1 MDDGDHG
8 KPALPVVPDKC
19 GPPTINLNY
28 LLDFAIQQIY
38 HEITVLSE
46 LLPKKLDGDR
56 KISLVQFAHSTRM
69 LFVKLLAVVKW
80 VKSSKKF
87 ESCSAICYLL
97 DQQSQYFVETADR
110 LVTIS
115 REELVMARL
124 PAFQVTAAVD
134 VLTQGTYQH
143 LPTIIQDRFVLK
155 PKISSIDEANVLLR
169 LNQVLQYR
177 ISKVASTL
185 SSRVKGI
192 LIRNGMLILTVPG
205 EFEVNLTVLGEREQ
219 TPWTLLNIKM
229 LVEDYEIGYGAQLV
243 HPLQLHMLHNVL
255 QSRMDVA
262 KNPINEVYNF
272 LHTFAQSLQLDVLFC
287 QASQLAAGRLRN
299 KIVIEKYDPKERV
312 LVIGYWVQRITRKGF
327 GNHVRLV
334 PQYRVTIFGDGND
347 DTSLKVR
354 HHPIAPDLGQLDD
367 RTGRLSIDRLLSE
380 TFVVRCRERL
390 LRIRKRLKA
399 AKPLSIVL
407 YAGTAAPCLW
417 LPLLRDSVDS
427 REECVVVSVNMF
439 SGRVLC
445 SLDAIE
451 FLPGS
456 SSELKDLEAALYDGQ
471 SIDTLRKRID
481 RLKVLLMIERYRRSV
496 STLQVRIVNENQ
508 MAPFFKKVH
517 SLPGDRIC
525 LQFIKEEHFYLVITF
540 VSNENL
546 TVKMNLYLLCT
557 LDDKV
562 QMMELNKEKQLIS
575 APIAGVM
582 DLEAKAFG
590 CSEMDDVWTSSEKLN
605 RLEPSMVRQLT
616 TAVAAVDDRIS
627 FMRVCEELDKKRI
640 GYRSV
645 EEEPQVGGLI
655 LHITDVSAVVDVRC
669 AAFLRNMARCCLRLD
684 SRARV
689 VWPLECCMVNIPLV
703 RDLSPYKKGRKT
715 GVWVH
720 EQTGISVG
728 GPVDTIATS
737 IIERLTRYSHIYDT
751 VNRFAKA
758 YDAHYNKFCSVQAYT
773 FHKLVIAYGRERD
786 QQLIVSF
793 RPRNSTNERFNLNF
807 GQTLPISIY
816 DSPEV
821 NLQEATR
828 WNAHCMMATILK
840 DKFNAKSDLT
850 ELIHYLVT
858 TSEPLQSLSF
868 FSRIRF
874 QSCKVLAQLFNMDI
888 PYPLMLKF
896 HLMPINEV
904 TLRLTYGHI
913 HLEFILLSGDSVA
926 VRDSSRNQPRCAGL
940 HQFFYL
946 LSNGT
951 AKSCKESEPRLHH
964 TTSPLQP
971 ASLPPN
977 VVDASPAG
985 ISLSASLSVPPN
997 SEATVVSPVVAG
1009 SAELETSS
1017 APVVIDHETLRRA
1030 FVLVKTPGSNLLR
1043 APLDDYL
1050 SALCFIRKLTL
1061 AFEAQA
1067 QNATRNPSAG
1077 RFPFSDMRCGLD
1089 FVRISVPVVVPPQTQ
1104 RTDTSAPQTP
1114 QQIGGVV
1121 SFNFHLDP
1129 NGLNLKLNVEYSR
1142 NSPSPS
1148 DIATLERYFELVVCR
1163 LNNELAVMSFMNLC
1177 RIVANGAISGIAH
1190 VMNAQMD
1197 PSPSTYWNVSIQLA
1211 CLGRDQT
1218 NTNVRRYQFGTAF
1231 DGNNINALLL
1241 ICFRPSRASSPRSN
1255 EKHVLRIL
1263 YNMQTNTVKQH
1274 GSDDEAM
1281 SSIMMACS
1289 QEAARTGECPLW
1301 PAIRQC
1307 LDKVS
1312 SANVAGMPASV
1323 GYMPGSVGGPVS
1335 VGPVGSVGMGHNPG
1349 SIANPG
1355 SNT

>member
-1 MDDGDHG
+1 
-8 KPALPVVPDKC
+8 
-19 GPPTINLNY
+19 
-28 LLDFAIQQIY
+28 
-38 HEITVLSE
+38 
-46 LLPKKLDGDR
+46 
-56 KISLVQFAHSTRM
+56 M

-87 ESCSAICYLL
+87 ESCAAICYLL

-143 LPTIIQDRFVLK
+143 LPTIIKDRFVLK
-155 PKISSIDEANVLLR
+155 PKISAIDEANVLLR

-177 ISKVASTL
+177 ISKAASTL
-185 SSRVKGI
+185 SPRAKGI
-192 LIRNGMLILTVPG
+192 VIKNGMLILTVPG

-262 KNPINEVYNF
+262 KNPINEAYTF

-299 KIVIEKYDPKERV
+299 KIVIEKYDPKERI
-312 LVIGYWVQRITRKGF
+312 LSIGYWVQRIAKRMI
-327 GNHVRLV
+327 GNVRLV
-334 PQYRVTIFGDGND
+334 PQYRVTIFGDAGD

-354 HHPIAPDLGQLDD
+354 HYPIAPDLGQLDD

-380 TFVVRCRERL
+380 TLVVRCRERL

-407 YAGTAAPCLW
+407 YAGSATPCLW
-417 LPLLRDSVDS
+417 LPLLRDSVDT
-427 REECVVVSVNMF
+427 REECVVISVNMF

-445 SLDAIE
+445 NLDAIE

-456 SSELKDLEAALYDGQ
+456 ASELKELEMALYDGQ

-496 STLQVRIVNENQ
+496 STLQVRIINENQ
-508 MAPFFKKVH
+508 MAPFFKKVAVS
-517 SLPGDRIC
+517 SLPTDRIC
-525 LQFIKEEHFYLVITF
+525 LQFIKEEHFFLVITF

-575 APIAGVM
+575 APIDGVV
-582 DLEAKAFG
+582 DIEAKTFG
-590 CSEMDDVWTSSEKLN
+590 QSEYDDVWTLKEKHS
-605 RLEPSMVRQLT
+605 RVEPSMVRQLT

-645 EEEPQVGGLI
+645 EEEPHVGGLI

-689 VWPLECCMVNIPLV
+689 IWPLECCMVNIPLV

-758 YDAHYNKFCSVQAYT
+758 YDAHYNKFCNVQAYT

-793 RPRNSTNERFNLNF
+793 RPRNASNDRFNLNF
-807 GQTLPISIY
+807 GQ
-816 DSPEV
+816 
-821 NLQEATR
+821 
-828 WNAHCMMATILK
+828 
-840 DKFNAKSDLT
+840 
-850 ELIHYLVT
+850 
-858 TSEPLQSLSF
+858 
-868 FSRIRF
+868 
-874 QSCKVLAQLFNMDI
+874 
-888 PYPLMLKF
+888 F

-913 HLEFILLSGDSVA
+913 HLEFIMLSGDTVA
-926 VRDSSRNQPRCAGL
+926 IRDSSRNNPRCAGL
-940 HQFFYL
+940 HQFFHL

-951 AKSCKESEPRLHH
+951 SKSCKENEPRFMHSS
-964 TTSPLQP
+964 SPIQP

-977 VVDASPAG
+977 IVDASPAG
-985 ISLSASLSVPPN
+985 LSLSASLSVPPN
-997 SEATVVSPVVAG
+997 SDAAAVSPAMLG
-1009 SAELETSS
+1009 SSAELETSS
-1017 APVVIDHETLRRA
+1017 APVVIDHDTLRRA
-1030 FVLVKTPGSNLLR
+1030 FVYVKIPGTNLMR

-1050 SALCFIRKLTL
+1050 SALCFIKKLTL
-1061 AFEAQA
+1061 AFEAHK
-1067 QNATRNPSAG
+1067 RNQSAG
-1077 RFPFSDMRCGLD
+1077 RFPFSEMRCGLD
-1089 FVRISVPVVVPPQTQ
+1089 FVRISIPVAVPPQTQ
-1104 RTDTSAPQTP
+1104 RTDASAPQTP
-1114 QQIGGVV
+1114 QQIGGIV
-1121 SFNFHLDP
+1121 SFNFHLDS
-1129 NGLNLKLNVEYSR
+1129 NTLTLKLNVEYSR
-1142 NSPSPS
+1142 NAPPPN

-1163 LNNELAVMSFMNLC
+1163 LNNELAVFSFINLC
-1177 RIVANGAISGIAH
+1177 RMVANGAVSGIAH

-1197 PSPSTYWNVSIQLA
+1197 PSPSTYWNVSIQLV
-1211 CLGRDQT
+1211 CLARDQA
-1218 NTNVRRYQFGTAF
+1218 NASARRYQFGTVF
-1231 DGNNINALLL
+1231 DANNVNALLL
-1241 ICFRPSRASSPRSN
+1241 ICFRPSRATSPRSN
-1255 EKHVLRIL
+1255 EKHLLRIV

-1274 GSDDEAM
+1274 GSEDEAL
-1281 SSIMMACS
+1281 SSILSACS

>member
-1 MDDGDHG
+1 MDDGDHT

-19 GPPTINLNY
+19 GPPTISLNY

-87 ESCSAICYLL
+87 ESCAAICYLL
-97 DQQSQYFVETADR
+97 DQQSQYFIETADR

-115 REELVMARL
+115 REELVVARL

-134 VLTQGTYQH
+134 VLTQGTYLH
-143 LPTIIQDRFVLK
+143 LPTIIQERFTLK
-155 PKISSIDEANVLLR
+155 PKISPVDEANVLLR

-177 ISKVASTL
+177 ISKIASTL
-185 SSRVKGI
+185 SPRIKGI
-192 LIRNGMLILTVPG
+192 VIKNGMLILTVPG

-255 QSRMDVA
+255 QSRMDVT

-272 LHTFAQSLQLDVLFC
+272 LHLFAQSLQLDVLFC

-299 KIVIEKYDPKERV
+299 KIVIERYDPKERV
-312 LVIGYWVQRITRKGF
+312 LSIGYWVQRITKKGI
-327 GNHVRLV
+327 GNHIRLV
-334 PQYRVTIFGDGND
+334 PQYRVTIYGDEGD
-347 DTSLKVR
+347 DTTLKVR

-380 TFVVRCRERL
+380 TLVVRCRERL

-407 YAGTAAPCLW
+407 YAGAAAPCLW
-417 LPLLRDSVDS
+417 LPLLRDSVDT
-427 REECVVVSVNMF
+427 REECVVISVNMF

-456 SSELKDLEAALYDGQ
+456 AAELKELESSLYDGQ
-471 SIDTLRKRID
+471 SIDLLRKRID
-481 RLKVLLMIERYRRSV
+481 RLKILLMIERYRRSV
-496 STLQVRIVNENQ
+496 ATLQVRIINENQ

-517 SLPGDRIC
+517 SLPTDRIC
-525 LQFIKEEHFYLVITF
+525 LQFIKEEHFYLVVTF
-540 VSNENL
+540 ISNENL
-546 TVKMNLYLLCT
+546 TVKMSLYLLCT

-562 QMMELNKEKQLIS
+562 QMMELNKEKKLIS
-575 APIAGVM
+575 APIDGVV
-582 DLEAKAFG
+582 DIEAKVFG
-590 CSEMDDVWTSSEKLN
+590 RSENDDVWTQNIKHN

-645 EEEPQVGGLI
+645 EEEPHVGGLI

-689 VWPLECCMVNIPLV
+689 IWPLECCMVNIPLV

-758 YDAHYNKFCSVQAYT
+758 YDAHYNKLCSVQAYT

-793 RPRNSTNERFNLNF
+793 RPRNTSNDRFNLNF

-816 DSPEV
+816 DSIEV
-821 NLQEATR
+821 NLHETTR

-840 DKFNAKSDLT
+840 EKFNAKSDLT
-850 ELIHYLVT
+850 ELVHYLVT

-874 QSCKVLAQLFNMDI
+874 QSCKVLAQLFNVDI
-888 PYPLMLKF
+888 PYPLILKF

-913 HLEFILLSGDSVA
+913 HLEFIMLSGDSVA
-926 VRDSSRNQPRCAGL
+926 IRDSSRDKPRCAGL
-940 HQFFYL
+940 HQFFHL

-951 AKSCKESEPRLHH
+951 SKSCKENESRVPR
-964 TTSPLQP
+964 TSSPAQP

-977 VVDASPAG
+977 MMDASPAG
-985 ISLSASLSVPPN
+985 ISLSASLSVPPT
-997 SEATVVSPVVAG
+997 SDASVVSPATFG
-1009 SAELETSS
+1009 IGAELETSS
-1017 APVVIDHETLRRA
+1017 APVVIDHDTLRRA
-1030 FVLVKTPGSNLLR
+1030 FLFTKSPGSNLLH

-1050 SALCFIRKLTL
+1050 NSLCFIRKLTL
-1061 AFEAQA
+1061 AFEAHMRHQ
-1067 QNATRNPSAG
+1067 TGG
-1077 RFPFSDMRCGLD
+1077 RIPFNDMRSGLD
-1089 FVRISVPVVVPPQTQ
+1089 YVRVTVPVVVPPPAQ
-1104 RTDTSAPQTP
+1104 RNDTSAPQTP
-1114 QQIGGVV
+1114 QQIGGLV
-1121 SFNFHLDP
+1121 SFNFHLEP
-1129 NGLNLKLNVEYSR
+1129 HTLCLKLNVEYGKS
-1142 NSPSPS
+1142 SPPPN
-1148 DIATLERYFELVVCR
+1148 DVAILERYFEQVVSR
-1163 LNNELAVMSFMNLC
+1163 LNNELAVFSFINLC
-1177 RIVANGAISGIAH
+1177 RIVVNGAISDIAQI
-1190 VMNAQMD
+1190 MNAQMD
-1197 PSPSTYWNVSIQLA
+1197 PSPTTYWNASIQLV
-1211 CLGRDQT
+1211 CQKKDQT
-1218 NTNVRRYQFGTAF
+1218 NTSVRRYQTGTVF
-1231 DGNNINALLL
+1231 DANNVIVLLL
-1241 ICFRPSRASSPRSN
+1241 IYFRPSRTTSPRST
-1255 EKHVLRIL
+1255 EKHLLRLI
-1263 YNMQTNTVKQH
+1263 YNMQTNAVKQY
-1274 GSDDEAM
+1274 GTEDEAM
-1281 SSIMMACS
+1281 SSVLMACS

-1335 VGPVGSVGMGHNPG
+1335 VGPVGSVGIGHNPG

>member
-1 MDDGDHG
+1 MDDGDHS

-19 GPPTINLNY
+19 GPPTISLNY

-87 ESCSAICYLL
+87 ESCAAICYLL

-124 PAFQVTAAVD
+124 PAFQVAAAVD

-143 LPTIIQDRFVLK
+143 LPTIIKDRFVLK
-155 PKISSIDEANVLLR
+155 PKISPIDEANVLLR

-177 ISKVASTL
+177 ISKAASTL
-185 SSRVKGI
+185 SPRIKGI
-192 LIRNGMLILTVPG
+192 VIKNGMLILTVPG

-262 KNPINEVYNF
+262 KNPINEVYDF

-287 QASQLAAGRLRN
+287 QASHCLLTINAYYFRN
-299 KIVIEKYDPKERV
+299 KIVIEKYDPKERI
-312 LVIGYWVQRITRKGF
+312 LSIGYWVQRIAKRLI
-327 GNHVRLV
+327 GNVRSFAYYSYFLMCFRLV
-334 PQYRVTIFGDGND
+334 PQYRVTIFGDGGD
-347 DTSLKVR
+347 DTPLKVR
-354 HHPIAPDLGQLDD
+354 HYPIAPDLGQLDD
-367 RTGRLSIDRLLSE
+367 RTGYETVRLSIDRLLSE
-380 TFVVRCRERL
+380 TLVVRCRERL

-407 YAGTAAPCLW
+407 YAGTATPCLW
-417 LPLLRDSVDS
+417 LPLLRDSVDT
-427 REECVVVSVNMF
+427 REECVVISVNMF

-445 SLDAIE
+445 SLDAID
-451 FLPGS
+451 FLPGGA
-456 SSELKDLEAALYDGQ
+456 SELKELETALYDGQ
-471 SIDTLRKRID
+471 SIDSLRKRID

-496 STLQVRIVNENQ
+496 STLQVRIINENQ
-508 MAPFFKKVH
+508 MAPFFKRVA
-517 SLPGDRIC
+517 
-525 LQFIKEEHFYLVITF
+525 VITF
-540 VSNENL
+540 ISNENL
-546 TVKMNLYLLCT
+546 TVKINLYLLCT

-562 QMMELNKEKQLIS
+562 QMMELNKEKRLIS
-575 APIAGVM
+575 APIHGVV
-582 DLEAKAFG
+582 DIEAKTFG
-590 CSEMDDVWTSSEKLN
+590 QSEMDDVWTLKENHS
-605 RLEPSMVRQLT
+605 RIEPSMVRQLT

-645 EEEPQVGGLI
+645 EEEPHVGGLI

-689 VWPLECCMVNIPLV
+689 IWPLECCMINIPLV

-751 VNRFAKA
+751 VNRFARA
-758 YDAHYNKFCSVQAYT
+758 YDAHYNKLCNVQAYT

-793 RPRNSTNERFNLNF
+793 RPRNASNDRFNLNF

-816 DSPEV
+816 DSSEV

-840 DKFNAKSDLT
+840 EKFNAKSDLT
-850 ELIHYLVT
+850 ELVHYLVT

-874 QSCKVLAQLFNMDI
+874 QSCKVLAQLFNNDI

-904 TLRLTYGHI
+904 TLRLTYGHV
-913 HLEFILLSGDSVA
+913 HLEFIMLSGDTVA
-926 VRDSSRNQPRCAGL
+926 VRDSSRNKPRCAGL
-940 HQFFYL
+940 HQFFHL

-951 AKSCKESEPRLHH
+951 SKSCKESEPRFHH
-964 TTSPLQP
+964 SNSPIQP

-977 VVDASPAG
+977 MVDASPAG
-985 ISLSASLSVPPN
+985 LSLSASLSVPPN
-997 SEATVVSPVVAG
+997 SDAAAVSPAMLG
-1009 SAELETSS
+1009 GTAELETSS

-1030 FVLVKTPGSNLLR
+1030 FVYVKIPGTNLSR

-1050 SALCFIRKLTL
+1050 SALCFVRKLTL
-1061 AFEAQA
+1061 AFEAHMRSQ
-1067 QNATRNPSAG
+1067 SVG
-1077 RFPFSDMRCGLD
+1077 RFPFSEMRCGLD
-1089 FVRISVPVVVPPQTQ
+1089 FVRVSVPVVVPPQ
-1104 RTDTSAPQTP
+1104 RNDASAPQTP
-1114 QQIGGVV
+1114 QQIGGLV
-1121 SFNFHLDP
+1121 SYNFHLDP
-1129 NGLNLKLNVEYSR
+1129 STLTLKLNLEYSK
-1142 NSPSPS
+1142 NAPPPN
-1148 DIATLERYFELVVCR
+1148 DIATLERYFELIVCR
-1163 LNNELAVMSFMNLC
+1163 LNNELAVFSFINLC
-1177 RIVANGAISGIAH
+1177 RMVANGAVSGIAH

-1197 PSPSTYWNVSIQLA
+1197 PSPSTYWNVSLQLI
-1211 CLGRDQT
+1211 CLARDQST
-1218 NTNVRRYQFGTAF
+1218 ASARRYQFGTVF
-1231 DGNNINALLL
+1231 DANNVNALIL
-1241 ICFRPSRASSPRSN
+1241 ICFRPSRTTSPRSN
-1255 EKHVLRIL
+1255 EKHLLRII
-1263 YNMQTNTVKQH
+1263 YNMQTNIVKQH
-1274 GSDDEAM
+1274 GSEDEAL
-1281 SSIMMACS
+1281 SSIFSTCS

>member
-169 LNQVLQYR
+169 LNQ
-177 ISKVASTL
+177 
-185 SSRVKGI
+185 
-192 LIRNGMLILTVPG
+192 LILTVPG

-456 SSELKDLEAALYDGQ
+456 SSELKELEAALYDGQ

-557 LDDKV
+557 LDDK
-562 QMMELNKEKQLIS
+562 
-575 APIAGVM
+575 
-582 DLEAKAFG
+582 
-590 CSEMDDVWTSSEKLN
+590 
-605 RLEPSMVRQLT
+605 
-616 TAVAAVDDRIS
+616 
-627 FMRVCEELDKKRI
+627 ELDKKRI

-703 RDLSPYKKGRKT
+703 RDLSPYKKGRK
-715 GVWVH
+715 V
-720 EQTGISVG
+720 IS
-728 GPVDTIATS
+728 
-737 IIERLTRYSHIYDT
+737 
-751 VNRFAKA
+751 N
-758 YDAHYNKFCSVQAYT
+758 
-773 FHKLVIAYGRERD
+773 
-786 QQLIVSF
+786 SF
-793 RPRNSTNERFNLNF
+793 LELDLST
-807 GQTLPISIY
+807 Y
-816 DSPEV
+816 
-821 NLQEATR
+821 
-828 WNAHCMMATILK
+828 
-840 DKFNAKSDLT
+840 
-850 ELIHYLVT
+850 
-858 TSEPLQSLSF
+858 
-868 FSRIRF
+868 
-874 QSCKVLAQLFNMDI
+874 SCKIPVFSLAHGGALENGFFGFCVVLA
-888 PYPLMLKF
+888 
-896 HLMPINEV
+896 H
-904 TLRLTYGHI
+904 
-913 HLEFILLSGDSVA
+913 
-926 VRDSSRNQPRCAGL
+926 
-940 HQFFYL
+940 
-946 LSNGT
+946 
-951 AKSCKESEPRLHH
+951 
-964 TTSPLQP
+964 
-971 ASLPPN
+971 
-977 VVDASPAG
+977 
-985 ISLSASLSVPPN
+985 
-997 SEATVVSPVVAG
+997 
-1009 SAELETSS
+1009 
-1017 APVVIDHETLRRA
+1017 
-1030 FVLVKTPGSNLLR
+1030 VKL
-1043 APLDDYL
+1043 
-1050 SALCFIRKLTL
+1050 
-1061 AFEAQA
+1061 
-1067 QNATRNPSAG
+1067 
-1077 RFPFSDMRCGLD
+1077 
-1089 FVRISVPVVVPPQTQ
+1089 
-1104 RTDTSAPQTP
+1104 
-1114 QQIGGVV
+1114 
-1121 SFNFHLDP
+1121 
-1129 NGLNLKLNVEYSR
+1129 
-1142 NSPSPS
+1142 
-1148 DIATLERYFELVVCR
+1148 
-1163 LNNELAVMSFMNLC
+1163 
-1177 RIVANGAISGIAH
+1177 
-1190 VMNAQMD
+1190 
-1197 PSPSTYWNVSIQLA
+1197 
-1211 CLGRDQT
+1211 
-1218 NTNVRRYQFGTAF
+1218 
-1231 DGNNINALLL
+1231 
-1241 ICFRPSRASSPRSN
+1241 
-1255 EKHVLRIL
+1255 
-1263 YNMQTNTVKQH
+1263 
-1274 GSDDEAM
+1274 
-1281 SSIMMACS
+1281 
-1289 QEAARTGECPLW
+1289 
-1301 PAIRQC
+1301 
-1307 LDKVS
+1307 
-1312 SANVAGMPASV
+1312 
-1323 GYMPGSVGGPVS
+1323 
-1335 VGPVGSVGMGHNPG
+1335 
-1349 SIANPG
+1349 
-1355 SNT
+1355 

>member
-1 MDDGDHG
+1 MLYKGCTRKALMDCEMIALSSILRASFKGTDHHDYKLLFTKFLIVPMDDGDHS

-19 GPPTINLNY
+19 GPPTISLNY

-87 ESCSAICYLL
+87 ESCAAICYLL

-143 LPTIIQDRFVLK
+143 LPTIIKDRFVLK
-155 PKISSIDEANVLLR
+155 PKISSVDEANVLLR
-169 LNQVLQYR
+169 LNQ
-177 ISKVASTL
+177 
-185 SSRVKGI
+185 
-192 LIRNGMLILTVPG
+192 LILTVPG

-262 KNPINEVYNF
+262 KNPINEAYTF

-299 KIVIEKYDPKERV
+299 KIVIEKYDPKERI
-312 LVIGYWVQRITRKGF
+312 LSIGYWVQRIAKRMI
-327 GNHVRLV
+327 GNVRLV
-334 PQYRVTIFGDGND
+334 PQYRVTIFGDAGD

-354 HHPIAPDLGQLDD
+354 HYPIAPDLGQLDD

-380 TFVVRCRERL
+380 TLVVRCRERL

-407 YAGTAAPCLW
+407 YA
-417 LPLLRDSVDS
+417 
-427 REECVVVSVNMF
+427 
-439 SGRVLC
+439 
-445 SLDAIE
+445 E

-456 SSELKDLEAALYDGQ
+456 ASELKELETALYDGQ
-471 SIDTLRKRID
+471 SIDSLRKRID

-496 STLQVRIVNENQ
+496 STLQVRIINENQ
-508 MAPFFKKVH
+508 MAPFFKKVA
-517 SLPGDRIC
+517 
-525 LQFIKEEHFYLVITF
+525 VITF

-575 APIAGVM
+575 APIDGVV
-582 DLEAKAFG
+582 DIEAKTFG
-590 CSEMDDVWTSSEKLN
+590 QSEYDDVWTLKEKHS
-605 RLEPSMVRQLT
+605 RVEPSMVRQLT

-645 EEEPQVGGLI
+645 EEEP
-655 LHITDVSAVVDVRC
+655 H
-669 AAFLRNMARCCLRLD
+669 
-684 SRARV
+684 
-689 VWPLECCMVNIPLV
+689 
-703 RDLSPYKKGRKT
+703 T

-758 YDAHYNKFCSVQAYT
+758 YDAHYNKFCNVQAYT

-793 RPRNSTNERFNLNF
+793 RPRNASNDRFNLNF
-807 GQTLPISIY
+807 G
-816 DSPEV
+816 
-821 NLQEATR
+821 
-828 WNAHCMMATILK
+828 
-840 DKFNAKSDLT
+840 
-850 ELIHYLVT
+850 
-858 TSEPLQSLSF
+858 
-868 FSRIRF
+868 
-874 QSCKVLAQLFNMDI
+874 QSCKVLAQLFNNDI
-888 PYPLMLKF
+888 PYPLTLKF

-913 HLEFILLSGDSVA
+913 HLEFIMLSGDTVA
-926 VRDSSRNQPRCAGL
+926 IRDSSRNNPRCAGL
-940 HQFFYL
+940 HQFFHL

-951 AKSCKESEPRLHH
+951 SKSCKENEPRFLHSS
-964 TTSPLQP
+964 SPIQP

-977 VVDASPAG
+977 IVDASPAG
-985 ISLSASLSVPPN
+985 LSLSASLSVPPN
-997 SEATVVSPVVAG
+997 SDAAAVSPAMLAG
-1009 SAELETSS
+1009 T
-1017 APVVIDHETLRRA
+1017 
-1030 FVLVKTPGSNLLR
+1030 NLMR

-1050 SALCFIRKLTL
+1050 SALCFIKKLAL
-1061 AFEAQA
+1061 AFEAHK
-1067 QNATRNPSAG
+1067 RNQSAG
-1077 RFPFSDMRCGLD
+1077 RFPFSEMRCGLD
-1089 FVRISVPVVVPPQTQ
+1089 FVRISIPVAVPPQTQ
-1104 RTDTSAPQTP
+1104 RTDASAPQTP
-1114 QQIGGVV
+1114 QQIGGIV
-1121 SFNFHLDP
+1121 SFNFHLDA
-1129 NGLNLKLNVEYSR
+1129 NTLTLKLNVEYSR
-1142 NSPSPS
+1142 NSPPPN

-1163 LNNELAVMSFMNLC
+1163 LNNELAVFSFINLC
-1177 RIVANGAISGIAH
+1177 RMVANGAVSGIAH

-1197 PSPSTYWNVSIQLA
+1197 PSPSTYWNVSIQLV
-1211 CLGRDQT
+1211 CLARDQA
-1218 NTNVRRYQFGTAF
+1218 NASARRYQFGTVF
-1231 DGNNINALLL
+1231 DANNVNALLL
-1241 ICFRPSRASSPRSN
+1241 ICFRPSRATSPRTN
-1255 EKHVLRIL
+1255 EKHLLRIV

-1274 GSDDEAM
+1274 GSEDEAL
-1281 SSIMMACS
+1281 SSILSACS